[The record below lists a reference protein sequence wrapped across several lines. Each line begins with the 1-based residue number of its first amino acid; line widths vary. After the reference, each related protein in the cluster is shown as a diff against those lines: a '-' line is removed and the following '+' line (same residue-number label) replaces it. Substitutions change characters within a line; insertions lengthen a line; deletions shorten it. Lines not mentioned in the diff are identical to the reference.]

1 MAVAKKKKPTVK
13 KTLPE
18 SKAAKQDSGPRKF
31 RSVIMRPVV
40 ALRKRVNGLLARRP
54 HRSFRRTRRRDY
66 VRPLRLPGYW
76 ALTDSVRK
84 ILWRHK
90 MLITLLVV
98 SYALLTVLLVGMASQ
113 DAYTQMSEILRTTG
127 DDVFAGDLSNVGEAG
142 LLLFSGITGTLSGAM
157 TEAQQIYAGLLL
169 LFTWLTTVWLLR
181 AILAGKK
188 PKLRDGMYNAGAP
201 ILPTFLVGLLLLVQ
215 LLPVALAIVGY
226 TAASTTGLLNGGIEA
241 MLFWSVALLLG
252 TLSLYWI
259 TSTFFALIIVTL
271 PGMYPLQAIKA
282 AGDLVVGRRIRIL
295 LRLLWAALIVAV
307 LWLVIMV
314 PLILLDTWVKGMLP
328 AIEWL
333 PVVPVALLAMSTITV
348 IWVASYVYILYR
360 KVVDDD
366 AAPA

>member
-1 MAVAKKKKPTVK
+1 MAVAKKKPTVK
-13 KTLPE
+13 KSPP
-18 SKAAKQDSGPRKF
+18 KAKAVERNGKQKF
-31 RSVIMRPVV
+31 RALVMRPVN
-40 ALRKRVNGLLARRP
+40 AIRRRVNTLLVRRP

-76 ALTDSVRK
+76 ALTNNVRV

-90 MLITLLVV
+90 VLITLLVV
-98 SYALLTVLLVGMASQ
+98 AYGLLTVLLVGMASQ

-127 DDVFAGDLSNVGEAG
+127 DDIFAGDLSNVGQAG

-188 PKLRDGMYNAGAP
+188 PKLRDGVYNAGAP

-241 MLFWSVALLLG
+241 MLFWSVAILLG
-252 TLSLYWI
+252 TLSLYWV

-271 PGMYPLQAIKA
+271 PGMYPLQAIKT
-282 AGDLVVGRRIRIL
+282 AGDLVIGRRIRIL
-295 LRLLWAALIVAV
+295 LRLLWVALIVAV

-314 PLILLDTWVKGMLP
+314 SIILLDTWVKGILP

-333 PVVPVALLAMSTITV
+333 PVVPVALLVMSTLTV
-348 IWVASYVYILYR
+348 VWVASYVYILYR

>member
-1 MAVAKKKKPTVK
+1 MAVAKKKPTVK
-13 KTLPE
+13 KSPP
-18 SKAAKQDSGPRKF
+18 KAKAVERNGKQKF
-31 RSVIMRPVV
+31 RALVMRPVN
-40 ALRKRVNGLLARRP
+40 AIRRRVNTLLVRRP

-76 ALTDSVRK
+76 ALTNNVRV

-90 MLITLLVV
+90 VLITLLVV
-98 SYALLTVLLVGMASQ
+98 AYGLLTVLLVGMASQ

-127 DDVFAGDLSNVGEAG
+127 DDIFAGDLSNVGQAG

-188 PKLRDGMYNAGAP
+188 PKLRDGVYNAGAP

-241 MLFWSVALLLG
+241 MLFWSVAILLG
-252 TLSLYWI
+252 TLSLYWV

-271 PGMYPLQAIKA
+271 PGMYPLQAIKT
-282 AGDLVVGRRIRIL
+282 AGDLVIGRRIRIL
-295 LRLLWAALIVAV
+295 LRLLWVALIVAV

-314 PLILLDTWVKGMLP
+314 PIILLDTWVKGILP

-333 PVVPVALLAMSTITV
+333 PVVPVALLVMSTLTV
-348 IWVASYVYILYR
+348 VWVASYVYILYR

>member
-1 MAVAKKKKPTVK
+1 MAVAKKKPAVK
-13 KTLPE
+13 KSLP
-18 SKAAKQDSGPRKF
+18 KTAVAKKQSNKQKLRA
-31 RSVIMRPVV
+31 VVMRPVAAV
-40 ALRKRVNGLLARRP
+40 SRRVKSLLARRP
-54 HRSFRRTRRRDY
+54 HRSFRPTRRRDY

-76 ALTDSVRK
+76 ALTNNVRVV
-84 ILWRHK
+84 LWRHK
-90 MLITLLVV
+90 LFISLLVV
-98 SYALLTVLLVGMASQ
+98 SYGVLTVLLVGMASQ

-127 DDVFAGDLSNVGEAG
+127 DDIFAGDLSNVGQAG
-142 LLLFSGITGTLSGAM
+142 LLLFSGITGTLSGSM
-157 TEAQQIYAGLLL
+157 TEAQRVYAGLLL

-181 AILAGKK
+181 ATFAGKK
-188 PKLRDGMYNAGAP
+188 PKLRDGLYNAGAP

-226 TAASTTGLLNGGIEA
+226 TSASATGLLNGGIEA

-271 PGMYPLQAIKA
+271 PGMYPFQAIKT

-295 LRLLWAALIVAV
+295 LRLLWVALIVAV

-314 PLILLDTWVKGMLP
+314 PIILLDTWIKGMLP

-333 PVVPVALLAMSTITV
+333 PVVPVALLVMSTLTV
-348 IWVASYVYILYR
+348 VWVASYVYILYR